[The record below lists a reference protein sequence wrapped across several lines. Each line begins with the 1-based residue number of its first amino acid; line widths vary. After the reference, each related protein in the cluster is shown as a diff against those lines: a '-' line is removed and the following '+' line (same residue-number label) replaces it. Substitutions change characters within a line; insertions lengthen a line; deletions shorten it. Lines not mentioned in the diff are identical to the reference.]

1 MYYKLNEY
9 EEELIEF
16 LSNET
21 GVDYEMIGDM
31 FPMESFIPL
40 LKDLKCQLESYKE
53 KYEDLKQNLK
63 DNYRPVT
70 NKELYD

>member
-1 MYYKLNEY
+1 MYYKMSEY
-9 EEELIEF
+9 DEELIDF

-21 GVDYEMIGDM
+21 GVDYEIIGNM

-40 LKDLKCQLESYKE
+40 LKDLKYELEKYKE
-53 KYEDLKQNLK
+53 KYENLK
-63 DNYRPVT
+63 ENSRPIT

>member
-9 EEELIEF
+9 EEELIEN

-21 GVDYEMIGDM
+21 GVDYELIGDM

-40 LKDLKCQLESYKE
+40 LKDLQLELERYKE
-53 KYEDLKQNLK
+53 KYDDLKQNLK
-63 DNYRPVT
+63 DNYRPIT
-70 NKELYD
+70 NEELYD

>member
-9 EEELIEF
+9 EKELIEN

-21 GVDYEMIGDM
+21 GVDYELIGDM

-40 LKDLKCQLESYKE
+40 LKDLQLELERYKE
-53 KYEDLKQNLK
+53 KYEDLKQNLE
-63 DNYRPVT
+63 DNYRPIT

>member
-9 EEELIEF
+9 EEELIEN

-21 GVDYEMIGDM
+21 GVDYELIGDM

-40 LKDLKCQLESYKE
+40 LKDLQYELENYKE
-53 KYEDLKQNLK
+53 KYENLK
-63 DNYRPVT
+63 ENSRPIT

>member
-9 EEELIEF
+9 EEELIEN

-21 GVDYEMIGDM
+21 GVDYELIGDM

-40 LKDLKCQLESYKE
+40 LKDLQFELERYKE
-53 KYEDLKQNLK
+53 KYEDLKQNLE